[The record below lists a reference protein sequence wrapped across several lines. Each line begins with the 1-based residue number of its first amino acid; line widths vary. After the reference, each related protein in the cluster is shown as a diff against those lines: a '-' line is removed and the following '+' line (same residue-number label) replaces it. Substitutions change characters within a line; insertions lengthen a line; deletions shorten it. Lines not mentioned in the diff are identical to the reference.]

1 MYQLTEKGQEQLD
14 LLYEGNIIL
23 TEPEYSVLQA
33 AKEGATLEDLIVAA
47 RFYKGLGTKSL
58 GLRRSQPLEKAVR
71 TVGKVL
77 DRRLVEG

>member
-14 LLYEGNIIL
+14 LLYEGSMIL

-58 GLRRSQPLEKAVR
+58 GLRRSQPLR